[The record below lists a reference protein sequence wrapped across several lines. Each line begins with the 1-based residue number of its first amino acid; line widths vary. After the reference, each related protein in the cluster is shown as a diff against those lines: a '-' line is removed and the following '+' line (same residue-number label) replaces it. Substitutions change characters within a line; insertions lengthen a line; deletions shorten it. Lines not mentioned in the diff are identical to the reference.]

1 MRTLSNRIAIV
12 TGASSGLGA
21 RFASVLAGAG
31 ANVIA
36 SARRIDRLEELSE
49 TEPMIHPVQADVT
62 VDEERQRL
70 IATTLER
77 FGRVD
82 ILVNNAGMGSGGP
95 EQQSSLDVFRSVLAL
110 NLVAV
115 FALCQ
120 AVAEPMREQGSG
132 SIINIGSMFGLVAS
146 VPVADAG
153 YVASKSA
160 VNGLTRE
167 LANQWGTDGVR
178 VNAIAPGWF
187 LTEMTTELFD
197 DEKTQRWLGR
207 QLPLGRPGRIDEL
220 DGVLLFLAS
229 DASTYCT
236 GQVIAI
242 DGGYTIR

>member
-1 MRTLSNRIAIV
+1 MSLPLRGALIV
-12 TGASSGLGA
+12 
-21 RFASVLAGAG
+21 
-31 ANVIA
+31 
-36 SARRIDRLEELSE
+36 LEELSE

-62 VDEERQRL
+62 VDEDRQRL
-70 IATTLER
+70 VATTLER

-82 ILVNNAGMGSGGP
+82 VLVNNAGMGSGGP

-110 NLVAV
+110 NLEAV
-115 FALCQ
+115 FALSQ
-120 AVAEPMREQGSG
+120 AVAEPMRAQGSG

-187 LTEMTTELFD
+187 LTEMTTELFE
-197 DEKTQRWLGR
+197 DEKTQRWLAR
-207 QLPLGRPGRIDEL
+207 QLPLGRPGQVEEL

-229 DASTYCT
+229 DASSYCT

>member
-1 MRTLSNRIAIV
+1 VWACDVLDDEVRETEALCRN
-12 TGASSGLGA
+12 A
-21 RFASVLAGAG
+21 RGSCHA
-31 ANVIA
+31 VIA
-36 SARRIDRLEELSE
+36 DVRDR
-49 TEPMIHPVQADVT
+49 TA
-62 VDEERQRL
+62 VDECVGAAAA
-70 IATTLER
+70 AT
-77 FGRVD
+77 GRVD

-110 NLVAV
+110 NLEAV

-120 AVAEPMREQGSG
+120 AVAEPMRAQGSG

-146 VPVADAG
+146 VPVPDAG

-187 LTEMTTELFD
+187 LTEMTTELFE
-197 DEKTQRWLGR
+197 DEKTQRWVAR
-207 QLPLGRPGRIDEL
+207 QLPLGRPGQVDEL

-229 DASTYCT
+229 DASSYCT
-236 GQVIAI
+236 GQVLAI